1 MTETDDLEQQ
11 AYAAFDAGD
20 LATAAG
26 WFRQLLAGHPHAVDY
41 HYMLGLAHK
50 YLGEWAPSL
59 ASNLQA
65 VACDDEFNEAAWW
78 NAGIAATALGDW
90 VQARRL
96 LGFGRAPRIVPV
108 GDVWHVGVLL
118 IADAEVY
125 ATGEVLRARTE
136 APRGYTA
143 EAQRERSERAAAAAR
158 GGFADGEVV
167 HLGAEPLDLGALR
180 RGEASG
186 PLSVVAGVV
195 HVRWSASGAPRPL
208 ADYLDEQLALR

>member
-1 MTETDDLEQQ
+1 MSGAAGETD
-11 AYAAFDAGD
+11 
-20 LATAAG
+20 AAG
-26 WFRQLLAGHPHAVDY
+26 ENGERLTIDALLEDARRRLAGSPR
-41 HYMLGLAHK
+41 
-50 YLGEWAPSL
+50 ERR
-59 ASNLQA
+59 
-65 VACDDEFNEAAWW
+65 
-78 NAGIAATALGDW
+78 GDW

-186 PLSVVAGVV
+186 PLSVVAGAV

>member
-1 MTETDDLEQQ
+1 MTEAGRAAEPDRTDVDAVLD
-11 AYAAFDAGD
+11 AA
-20 LATAAG
+20 
-26 WFRQLLAGHPHAVDY
+26 RRRLAGSPR
-41 HYMLGLAHK
+41 
-50 YLGEWAPSL
+50 ER
-59 ASNLQA
+59 
-65 VACDDEFNEAAWW
+65 
-78 NAGIAATALGDW
+78 LGDW
-90 VQARRL
+90 AQTRRL

-108 GDVWHVGVLL
+108 GEAWHVGVLL

-143 EAQRERSERAAAAAR
+143 EAQRERSERAGAAAR

-167 HLGAEPLDLGALR
+167 HLGAVPIDLEAVR

-186 PLSVVAGVV
+186 PLSVVEGVP

-208 ADYLDEQLALR
+208 ADYLDEQLQLR